1 MGFFV
6 LLFFFLLP
14 PVSPPPL
21 VLFLQTSVFCL
32 SLVVVKSFTCLV
44 LCLCLSPFLPVS
56 TGCLSLVWSQNTHIN
71 SIEGKKRSQKK
82 KKRKLRISVWEW
94 GKQHLLLVPRMREG
108 NHRTELNR
116 VGQRLEKWELYVLSH
131 SNYRNFLL
139 TSLMEKLCCCK

>member
-1 MGFFV
+1 MVFFV

-14 PVSPPPL
+14 PVLPPPL

-71 SIEGKKRSQKK
+71 SIEQQNSLAASLFIGDRFLHSAREYLFLFIDIILKVDV
-82 KKRKLRISVWEW
+82 ISF
-94 GKQHLLLVPRMREG
+94 
-108 NHRTELNR
+108 NNTFLNI
-116 VGQRLEKWELYVLSH
+116 QFIIFEINLAQ
-131 SNYRNFLL
+131 
-139 TSLMEKLCCCK
+139 LCCKKTTTESS